1 MSPGAARQISE
12 LNQDLD
18 VRDVLPTIPVPTLV
32 MHRPEALGI
41 DKRHARYIAAHIPG
55 ARLAELPG
63 RDTLPFLGD
72 AESLHGE
79 LEEFFTGERSGQEP
93 NRCLATVLFTDIVGS
108 TKLAAELG
116 DAAWRERLASH
127 DALVRRALTRYQGQE
142 VKTLGDGFLATFD
155 GPARAIQRRQPDHR
169 RRGRSRPRRADRPAR
184 GRGRDGPWRGARAR
198 GPHRRPRDGARERQ
212 RGARFLDRA

>member
-93 NRCLATVLFTDIVGS
+93 NRVPGDGAVHRHRRLDRAGRRDWATSAGASVL
-108 TKLAAELG
+108 
-116 DAAWRERLASH
+116 ERH
-127 DALVRRALTRYQGQE
+127 DAHRAPRTSHGYRGQE

-184 GRGRDGPWRGARAR
+184 GRGRDGRRRGARAR
-198 GPHRRPRDGARERQ
+198 GPHRAPA
-212 RGARFLDRA
+212 